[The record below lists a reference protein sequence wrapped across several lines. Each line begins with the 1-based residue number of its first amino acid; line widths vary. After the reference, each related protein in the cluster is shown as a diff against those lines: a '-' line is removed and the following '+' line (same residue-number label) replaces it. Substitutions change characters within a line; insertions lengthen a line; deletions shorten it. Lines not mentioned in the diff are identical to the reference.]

1 MSFALPKTGLPTPLA
16 KRRNHNSSGSIPRRT
31 FTRGIALA
39 ASAALSLS
47 LAACTTAAESE
58 TPLEGTGASGEW
70 PRTVTHEAGETTI
83 DAMPERIVSTT
94 LSVTG
99 TLLAI
104 DAPVTAT
111 AFTPAKGGTADENGF
126 FTQWADVAVQRN
138 VEPLY
143 PVGEFDL
150 EAVIAQEPDLIVVS
164 TSGNDS
170 VLDQYET
177 LSGIAPTVVVNYGDQ
192 SWQDLAEELGEAT
205 GHEQDAADVVEE
217 FDAKV
222 AETAETLRI
231 EEGATASIVSYN
243 PGRPSPVGKTTGP
256 HAQLLQTLGFRIAE
270 PDEQYDTSVQKRE
283 DFSFSSYEGLAE
295 SVTGSYTFLIS
306 ADEKKVDAFT
316 ADPTL
321 ANVPAVV
328 NNKVY
333 PLGLAS
339 FRLDYYSSTEIVDWF
354 GETFGK

>member
-1 MSFALPKTGLPTPLA
+1 MRFPLPKTRLSPTPPA
-16 KRRNHNSSGSIPRRT
+16 SRRNNSPASSGQRPLSRS
-31 FTRGIALA
+31 IALA
-39 ASAALSLS
+39 AAASLVLSLGACSSAAE
-47 LAACTTAAESE
+47 AEA
-58 TPLEGTGASGEW
+58 PPEGAGVSGEW

-111 AFTPAKGGTADENGF
+111 AFTPAQGGTADENGF

-205 GHEQDAADVVEE
+205 GHEQDAADIVEE

-231 EEGATASIVSYN
+231 EDDATASIVSYN
-243 PGRPSPVGKTTGP
+243 PGKPSPVGKTTGP
-256 HAQLLQTLGFRIAE
+256 HAQLLQALGFSIAE
-270 PDEQYDTSVQKRE
+270 PDEQYDTSAQKRE

-321 ANVPAVV
+321 ANVPGVV
-328 NNKVY
+328 SNKVY
-333 PLGLAS
+333 PLGLSS